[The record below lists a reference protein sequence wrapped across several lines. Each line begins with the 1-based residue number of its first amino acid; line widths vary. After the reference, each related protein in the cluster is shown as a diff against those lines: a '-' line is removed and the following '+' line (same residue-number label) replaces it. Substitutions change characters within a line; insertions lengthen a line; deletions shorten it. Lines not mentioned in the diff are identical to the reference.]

1 MELTPNNIVL
11 VSAALL
17 LLSVLAGRTGSRYGL
32 PTLVLFLGVGMLA
45 GSDGFGIRFDSAEM
59 T

>member
-17 LLSVLAGRTGSRYGL
+17 LLSVFAGRTGSRYGL

-45 GSDGFGIRFDSAEM
+45 GVDGFGIRFE
-59 T
+59 